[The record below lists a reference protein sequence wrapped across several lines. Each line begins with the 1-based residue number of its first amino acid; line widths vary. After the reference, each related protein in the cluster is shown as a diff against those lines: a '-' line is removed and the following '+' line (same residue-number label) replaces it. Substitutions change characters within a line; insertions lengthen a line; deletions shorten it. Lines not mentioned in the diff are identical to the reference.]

1 MLFKLHQK
9 SNGLSRHLQNP
20 QSKQQLLFNN
30 PWDFPPKIYNTIG
43 HKAILNKYRKK
54 IKEFY
59 VF

>member
-9 SNGLSRHLQNP
+9 SNGLNRHLQNP
-20 QSKQQLLFNN
+20 QSKQHRIQLFFNN

-54 IKEFY
+54 
-59 VF
+59 